1 MRLKKYDIFFEI
13 IFFFSSFCYIKFF
26 NLGTNTDL
34 QLYYFITSLI
44 FLILTIK
51 KINKEILIITIILF
65 SVLIYNF
72 FLDYNDFSSYFRG
85 SYGYISFLVVFYT
98 TYKFCNIIE
107 LKKIEKRVK
116 NYFTLWSIV
125 AIIQVFDNSLLIFWR
140 NRATI
145 GGGRGSIS
153 FATEPAYFV
162 FFLILSSSILYSINP
177 KNKYYFLISLL
188 FSVILAKSFIGM
200 LFLLIIIIIVYL
212 GKKNVIKII
221 IIGIIGI
228 IAIPTLVSF
237 IPVDTEYRFLRLM
250 KSILNNPKLLLLKD
264 GSAKTRIFHI
274 VFSLKGSLENIM
286 FPNGFSSWGEYAK
299 LSLIKYEENFL
310 LNQSEIIELME
321 KKSPNN
327 INTMFGGMIYEL
339 GILGLIFYWFIYK
352 ICMNKKIWLIILV
365 LSIDGLNITNPYF
378 GILLGINYFLYK
390 NKQIKKVR
398 GNLNEI

>member
-1 MRLKKYDIFFEI
+1 M
-13 IFFFSSFCYIKFF
+13 
-26 NLGTNTDL
+26 
-34 QLYYFITSLI
+34 
-44 FLILTIK
+44 
-51 KINKEILIITIILF
+51 
-65 SVLIYNF
+65 
-72 FLDYNDFSSYFRG
+72 
-85 SYGYISFLVVFYT
+85 
-98 TYKFCNIIE
+98 
-107 LKKIEKRVK
+107 K

-212 GKKNVIKII
+212 GKKNIIKII

-299 LSLIKYEENFL
+299 LSLIKYKENFL

-321 KKSPNN
+321 RKIPNN
-327 INTMFGGMIYEL
+327 INTMFGGMLYEL
-339 GILGLIFYWFIYK
+339 GILGLIFYCFIYK